1 MRFKTAT
8 KDYLKK
14 NKIVFK
20 FYVLYG
26 IHILMLIIN
35 MI

>member
-8 KDYLKK
+8 KDFLKFL
-14 NKIVFK
+14 KIIFK

>member
-1 MRFKTAT
+1 MRFKNAT
-8 KDYLKK
+8 KDYQFFLF
-14 NKIVFK
+14 IISK